1 LRFLPLSRVD
11 PLDAPVLRLPMHLRL
26 FFALLFALLL
36 SHPLGAQSVGRMVI
50 DDLKW
55 VAQDVGAIWLSP
67 FNGDARDY
75 ALTAGILGGS
85 AALSVLDDNVDRWA
99 VANRD
104 RGLLKALGPVRRG
117 GDLYTLNQAV
127 PIVGGAY
134 VLALAT
140 KNRGV
145 RDGIMGCAASY
156 TAGTTL
162 RHLVVY
168 NVIGRDRPDTV
179 RNHPEGETSPPA
191 REGDQYH
198 FSIPSHGWTDHSFP
212 GGHVAT
218 VATCASFLMNRY
230 DAPYLDVPLMALV
243 GAMGLGRIAD
253 RGHWMSDQIVGIAMG
268 WAIGKEV
275 ARRQLRRLG
284 TEREGARAGIEGGG
298 ALVGPSE
305 NGMLLGWRLTF

>member
-1 LRFLPLSRVD
+1 MKLR
-11 PLDAPVLRLPMHLRL
+11 VLTA
-26 FFALLFALLL
+26 FALTTAMP
-36 SHPLGAQSVGRMVI
+36 HAAIAQSVGRMVF

-55 VAQDVGAIWLSP
+55 VAQDVGAIWISP
-67 FNGDARDY
+67 FRGDARDY
-75 ALTAGILGGS
+75 AITAGLLGGS

-99 VANRD
+99 LANRD
-104 RGLLKALGPVRRG
+104 RGLLKAIGPVRRG
-117 GDLYTLNQAV
+117 GDFYTLNQAV
-127 PIVGGAY
+127 PVVGGAY
-134 VLALAT
+134 ILALAT
-140 KNRGV
+140 RNRGL

-179 RNHPEGETSPPA
+179 RNHAAGETSAPA

-198 FSIPSHGWTDHSFP
+198 FSVPAKGWGSHSLP

-230 DAPYLDVPLMALV
+230 DAKYLDVPLIALV

-253 RGHWMSDQIVGIAMG
+253 RGHWLSDQVLGIAMG
-268 WAIGKEV
+268 YAIGREV
-275 ARRQLRRLG
+275 AHRQLRRLAD
-284 TEREGARAGIEGGG
+284 ERSDATSAGGS
-298 ALVGPSE
+298 ALVGPAP
-305 NGMLLGWRLTF
+305 GGILVGWQLTF

>member
-1 LRFLPLSRVD
+1 MHFRLLAALVLALVVSR
-11 PLDAPVLRLPMHLRL
+11 PA
-26 FFALLFALLL
+26 A
-36 SHPLGAQSVGRMVI
+36 AQSVGRMVV

-67 FNGDARDY
+67 FRGDGRDY
-75 ALTAGILGGS
+75 AITAGVLGGS

-99 VANRD
+99 LANRD
-104 RGLLKALGPVRRG
+104 RGLLKAIGPVRRG
-117 GDLYTLNQAV
+117 GDFYTLNQAV

-145 RDGIMGCAASY
+145 RDGIMGCVASY

-162 RHLVVY
+162 RHLVIY

-179 RNHPEGETSPPA
+179 RNHPAGEASPPA

-198 FSIPSHGWTDHSFP
+198 FSVPAHGWKDHSFP

-230 DAPYLDVPLMALV
+230 DAPYLDVPLAALV

-253 RGHWMSDQIVGIAMG
+253 RGHWLSDQVVGIAMG
-268 WAIGKEV
+268 YAIGREV
-275 ARRQLRRLG
+275 ARRQLRRLAD
-284 TEREGARAGIEGGG
+284 ERDDARAGGNRGG
-298 ALVGPSE
+298 ALVGPSG
-305 NGMLLGWRLTF
+305 NGVLLGWQLTF

>member
-1 LRFLPLSRVD
+1 
-11 PLDAPVLRLPMHLRL
+11 MHLRSFL
-26 FFALLFALLL
+26 ALLL
-36 SHPLGAQSVGRMVI
+36 AFVVARPAGAQSVGRMVF

-67 FNGDARDY
+67 FRGDARDY

-85 AALSVLDDNVDRWA
+85 AALSLLDDKVDRWA
-99 VANRD
+99 LANRD
-104 RGLLKALGPVRRG
+104 RGLLDALGPVRRG
-117 GDLYTLNQAV
+117 GDCYTLNQAV
-127 PIVGGAY
+127 PVVGGAY
-134 VLALAT
+134 IVALAT
-140 KNRGV
+140 KNRGL

-179 RNHPEGETSPPA
+179 RNHPEGETSAPA
-191 REGDQYH
+191 RAGDQYH
-198 FSIPSHGWTDHSFP
+198 FSIPAHGWKDHSFP

-230 DAPYLDVPLMALV
+230 DAPYLDIPLVALV

-253 RGHWMSDQIVGIAMG
+253 RGHWLSDQVVGIAMG
-268 WAIGKEV
+268 YAIGREV
-275 ARRQLRRLG
+275 ARRQLRRLAD
-284 TEREGARAGIEGGG
+284 ERGDATPGGS
-298 ALVGPSE
+298 ALVGPAP
-305 NGMLLGWRLTF
+305 GGVMLGWQLTF

>member
-1 LRFLPLSRVD
+1 
-11 PLDAPVLRLPMHLRL
+11 MHLRL
-26 FFALLFALLL
+26 FLALLL
-36 SHPLGAQSVGRMVI
+36 ASVVSRPAGGQTVARMVI

-67 FNGDARDY
+67 FRGDASDY
-75 ALTAGILGGS
+75 ALAAGILGGS
-85 AALSVLDDNVDRWA
+85 AALSVFDDNVDRWA
-99 VANRD
+99 LANQD
-104 RGLLKALGPVRRG
+104 RGILKAIGPVRRG
-117 GDLYTLNQAV
+117 GDFYTLNQAV

-179 RNHPEGETSPPA
+179 RNHPAGEKSPPA
-191 REGDQYH
+191 RDGDQYH
-198 FSIPSHGWTDHSFP
+198 FSVPAHGWKDHSFP

-230 DAPYLDVPLMALV
+230 DAPYIDIPLVALV
-243 GAMGLGRIAD
+243 GAMGIGRIAD
-253 RGHWMSDQIVGIAMG
+253 RGHWLSDQVVGIAMG

-275 ARRQLRRLG
+275 ARRQLRRLAD
-284 TEREGARAGIEGGG
+284 ERAGARAATMDGSG
-298 ALVGPSE
+298 AIFGPSPS
-305 NGMLLGWRLTF
+305 GVHLGWQLTF

>member
-1 LRFLPLSRVD
+1 
-11 PLDAPVLRLPMHLRL
+11 MHLRL
-26 FFALLFALLL
+26 FLALLFAFVVTRPA
-36 SHPLGAQSVGRMVI
+36 SAQSVGRMVF

-67 FNGDARDY
+67 LNGDVRDY
-75 ALTAGILGGS
+75 AITAGILGGS

-99 VANRD
+99 LANRD

-127 PIVGGAY
+127 PVVGGAY

-145 RDGIMGCAASY
+145 RDGIMGCVASY

-191 REGDQYH
+191 RDGDQYRY
-198 FSIPSHGWTDHSFP
+198 SVPANGWGSHSFP

-230 DAPYLDVPLMALV
+230 DAPYIDIPLVALV

-253 RGHWMSDQIVGIAMG
+253 RGHWLSDQVVGIAMG
-268 WAIGKEV
+268 YAIGKEV
-275 ARRQLRRLG
+275 ARRQLRRLS
-284 TEREGARAGIEGGG
+284 TERASAPASTEQSGV
-298 ALVGPSE
+298 LLGPSE

>member
-1 LRFLPLSRVD
+1 
-11 PLDAPVLRLPMHLRL
+11 MHLRL
-26 FFALLFALLL
+26 FLALLFAFVVTRPA
-36 SHPLGAQSVGRMVI
+36 SAQSVGRMVF

-67 FNGDARDY
+67 LKGDVRDY
-75 ALTAGILGGS
+75 AITAGILGGS

-99 VANRD
+99 LANRD

-127 PIVGGAY
+127 PVVGGAY

-145 RDGIMGCAASY
+145 RDGIMGCVASY

-198 FSIPSHGWTDHSFP
+198 FSVPAKGWGSHSFP

-230 DAPYLDVPLMALV
+230 DAPYIDIPLVALV

-253 RGHWMSDQIVGIAMG
+253 RGHWLSDQVVGIAMG
-268 WAIGKEV
+268 YAIGKEV
-275 ARRQLRRLG
+275 ARRQLRRLS
-284 TEREGARAGIEGGG
+284 TERASAPASTEQSGV
-298 ALVGPSE
+298 LLGPSE

>member
-1 LRFLPLSRVD
+1 
-11 PLDAPVLRLPMHLRL
+11 MHLRL
-26 FFALLFALLL
+26 FLVLVLALFVSRAA
-36 SHPLGAQSVGRMVI
+36 GAQSVGRMVF

-67 FNGDARDY
+67 FTGDARDY
-75 ALTAGILGGS
+75 AMAAGLLGGS
-85 AALSVLDDNVDRWA
+85 AALSVLDDDVDRWA
-99 VANRD
+99 LANQD

-117 GDLYTLNQAV
+117 GDFYTLNQAV

-140 KNRGV
+140 KHRGV

-191 REGDQYH
+191 RDGDQYR
-198 FSIPSHGWTDHSFP
+198 FSVPAKDWGTHSFP

-230 DAPYLDVPLMALV
+230 DAPYIDVPLVALV
-243 GAMGLGRIAD
+243 GAMGIGRIAD
-253 RGHWMSDQIVGIAMG
+253 RGHWLSDQVVGIAMG
-268 WAIGKEV
+268 WAIGREV
-275 ARRQLRRLG
+275 ARRQLRRLAD
-284 TEREGARAGIEGGG
+284 ERSDVTSRGN
-298 ALVGPSE
+298 ALVGPAP
-305 NGMLLGWRLTF
+305 GGVMLGWQLTF

>member
-1 LRFLPLSRVD
+1 MKIRIVFATLLALVAPLPAS
-11 PLDAPVLRLPMHLRL
+11 
-26 FFALLFALLL
+26 
-36 SHPLGAQSVGRMVI
+36 AQSVGRMVF

-55 VAQDVGAIWLSP
+55 VAQDVGSIWLSP
-67 FNGDARDY
+67 FRGDARDY
-75 ALTAGILGGS
+75 AITAGILGGS

-99 VANRD
+99 LANRD
-104 RGLLKALGPVRRG
+104 RGLLKAIGPVRRG
-117 GDLYTLNQAV
+117 GDFYSLNQAV
-127 PIVGGAY
+127 PVVGGAY
-134 VLALAT
+134 ILALAT
-140 KNRGV
+140 KNRGL

-168 NVIGRDRPDTV
+168 NVIGRDRPDTA
-179 RNHPEGETSPPA
+179 RSRPEGTSGPPA

-198 FSIPSHGWTDHSFP
+198 FSVPADGWAAHSFP

-230 DAPYLDVPLMALV
+230 DAPYLDIPLVALV

-253 RGHWMSDQIVGIAMG
+253 RGHWLSDQAVGIAMG
-268 WAIGKEV
+268 YAIGKEV
-275 ARRQLRRLG
+275 AHRQLRRL
-284 TEREGARAGIEGGG
+284 ERERSNAPASLDRGG

-305 NGMLLGWRLTF
+305 NGVLLGWRLTF

>member
-1 LRFLPLSRVD
+1 MHFRILAALVLAF
-11 PLDAPVLRLPMHLRL
+11 PVLRPLPL
-26 FFALLFALLL
+26 A
-36 SHPLGAQSVGRMVI
+36 AQSVGRMVV

-55 VAQDVGAIWLSP
+55 VAQDVGAVWLSP
-67 FNGDARDY
+67 FTGDARDY
-75 ALTAGILGGS
+75 ALTAGLLGGS

-99 VANRD
+99 LANRD
-104 RGLLKALGPVRRG
+104 RGLLKAIGPVRRG
-117 GDLYTLNQAV
+117 GDFYTLNQAV

-134 VLALAT
+134 ILALAT
-140 KNRGV
+140 KNRGL

-179 RNHPEGETSPPA
+179 RNRPEGTSGPPA

-198 FSIPSHGWTDHSFP
+198 FSVPAKGWGSHSFP

-218 VATCASFLMNRY
+218 VTTCASFLMNRY
-230 DAPYLDVPLMALV
+230 DAPYLDIPLVALV

-253 RGHWMSDQIVGIAMG
+253 RGHWMSDQVLGIAMG
-268 WAIGKEV
+268 YAIGREV
-275 ARRQLRRLG
+275 ARRQLHRLA
-284 TEREGARAGIEGGG
+284 EEHEHPSVPGGS
-298 ALVGPSE
+298 AIVAPSPD
-305 NGMLLGWRLTF
+305 GLLLGWQLTF

>member
-1 LRFLPLSRVD
+1 
-11 PLDAPVLRLPMHLRL
+11 MHLRL
-26 FFALLFALLL
+26 FLALVLALLAARAA
-36 SHPLGAQSVGRMVI
+36 SAQSVGRMVV
-50 DDLKW
+50 DDVKW
-55 VAQDVGAIWLSP
+55 VAQDVAAIWLSP
-67 FNGDARDY
+67 FRGDAGDY
-75 ALTAGILGGS
+75 ALTAGILAGS
-85 AALSVLDDNVDRWA
+85 AALSVVDDNVDRWA
-99 VANRD
+99 LAHRD
-104 RGLLKALGPVRRG
+104 EGLLKAIGPVRRG
-117 GDLYTLNQAV
+117 GDLYTLNKAV

-179 RNHPEGETSPPA
+179 RNHPAGETSPPA
-191 REGDQYH
+191 RDGDQYH
-198 FSIPSHGWTDHSFP
+198 FSVPAHGWKDHSFP

-230 DAPYLDVPLMALV
+230 DAPYIDLPLVALV
-243 GAMGLGRIAD
+243 GAMGIGRIAD
-253 RGHWMSDQIVGIAMG
+253 RGHWLSDQVLGIAMG

-275 ARRQLRRLG
+275 ARRQLRRLSD
-284 TEREGARAGIEGGG
+284 ERGPQPRASSGG
-298 ALVGPSE
+298 ALLGPSE
-305 NGMLLGWRLTF
+305 NGVLLGWQLTF

>member
-1 LRFLPLSRVD
+1 
-11 PLDAPVLRLPMHLRL
+11 MHLRL
-26 FFALLFALLL
+26 FLALLFAFVVTRPA
-36 SHPLGAQSVGRMVI
+36 SAQSVGRMVF

-67 FNGDARDY
+67 LKGDVRDY
-75 ALTAGILGGS
+75 AITAGILGGS

-99 VANRD
+99 LANRD

-127 PIVGGAY
+127 PVVGGAY

-162 RHLVVY
+162 RHLVLY

-179 RNHPEGETSPPA
+179 RNHPEGETGPPA
-191 REGDQYH
+191 RDGDQFR
-198 FSIPSHGWTDHSFP
+198 FSVPANGWGSHSFP

-230 DAPYLDVPLMALV
+230 DAPYIDVPLVALV

-253 RGHWMSDQIVGIAMG
+253 RGHWLSDQVVGIAMG

-275 ARRQLRRLG
+275 ARRQLRRLS
-284 TEREGARAGIEGGG
+284 TERASAPASTEQSGV
-298 ALVGPSE
+298 LLGPSE

>member
-1 LRFLPLSRVD
+1 
-11 PLDAPVLRLPMHLRL
+11 
-26 FFALLFALLL
+26 
-36 SHPLGAQSVGRMVI
+36 MVF

-55 VAQDVGAIWLSP
+55 VVQDVGTIWLSP
-67 FNGDARDY
+67 FRADARDY
-75 ALTAGILGGS
+75 AITAGILGGS

-99 VANRD
+99 LANRD
-104 RGLLKALGPVRRG
+104 RGLLESLGPVRRG
-117 GDLYTLNQAV
+117 GDLYSLNQAV

-179 RNHPEGETSPPA
+179 RNHLEGETSPPA

-198 FSIPSHGWTDHSFP
+198 FNLPASGWKEHSFP

-230 DAPYLDVPLMALV
+230 DARYLDVPLVALV

-253 RGHWMSDQIVGIAMG
+253 RGHWLSDQVVGIAMG

-275 ARRQLRRLG
+275 ARRQLHRLAE
-284 TEREGARAGIEGGG
+284 ERASTTTPRGG
-298 ALVGPSE
+298 ALVGPSP
-305 NGMLLGWRLTF
+305 NGVLLGWQLTF